1 MNTHTTQ
8 VLDTLKAARRKML
21 KTLPTIP
28 LYSRQYGKKKTNFVK
43 IKQNGTTKT
52 HEKTDETRN

>member
-1 MNTHTTQ
+1 MNTHTLNQ
-8 VLDTLKAARRKML
+8 SIGYIKGSEEKKL

-28 LYSRQYGKKKTNFVK
+28 LYSRQGKKTNFVK

-52 HEKTDETRN
+52 HEKNRRNKK